1 MKTLKDGKSEVEK
14 DWYSRGLTR
23 SLWIDHACQVGGNDL
38 HGTDELFM
46 ALAGELELEI
56 EGRQF
61 QQKIGEEILIPAH
74 LPHPVTE
81 HRE

>member
-1 MKTLKDGKSEVEK
+1 
-14 DWYSRGLTR
+14 
-23 SLWIDHACQVGGNDL
+23 
-38 HGTDELFM
+38 M

>member
-1 MKTLKDGKSEVEK
+1 MKTLKGDKSEVEK
-14 DWYSRGLTR
+14 GWYSRGLIR

-61 QQKIGEEILIPAH
+61 QQKIVEKILIPAH
-74 LPHPVTE
+74 LLHPVTE